1 MNAPIPTPTVPPYHH
16 TPLFP
21 LGPDTTKYRK
31 LDIAGLANGGVRIEK
46 VMGKDV
52 VVVGHEA
59 LRALAEAAFT
69 DINHL
74 LRPDHLKQ
82 LRKILDDPEASDNDK
97 FVAYDFLKNANIAA
111 GGVLPMCQDTGTA
124 IIMGKKGRMIF
135 TDGTDEG
142 ALAEGARDA
151 YLKKNL
157 RYSQL
162 APLSM
167 FEEKNTRSNMPAQ
180 VEIYAEGQG
189 DADAAYKFLFIAK
202 GGGSANKAFLFQ
214 ATPSILT
221 RERMLAFL

>member
-1 MNAPIPTPTVPPYHH
+1 MNAPVTPPTVPPYHH

-21 LGPDTTKYRK
+21 LGPDKTPYRR
-31 LDIAGLANGGVRIEK
+31 LEIAGVKVEK
-46 VMGKDV
+46 VMGKDMLV
-52 VVVGHEA
+52 IEREA
-59 LRALAEAAFT
+59 LRALSEAAFT

-74 LRPDHLKQ
+74 LRPAHLKQ

-124 IIMGKKGRMIF
+124 IIMGKKGRLIW
-135 TDGTDEG
+135 TDGDDEA

-151 YLKKNL
+151 YLKRNL

-162 APLSM
+162 APISM

-180 VEIYAEGQG
+180 VELYAESAGE
-189 DADAAYKFLFIAK
+189 ADAAYKFLFIAK

-221 RERMLAFL
+221 RERMLAFLKEK

>member
-1 MNAPIPTPTVPPYHH
+1 MNAPVTPPAAVPPYHH

-21 LGPDTTKYRK
+21 LGPDTSKYRK
-31 LDIAGLANGGVRIEK
+31 ITSDGVRVEK

-124 IIMGKKGRMIF
+124 IIMGKKGDRVWTHSEAGGTSAELTMK
-135 TDGTDEG
+135 TVKLASCKYLDGLPTSGGKFGQAFRDTELEG
-142 ALAEGARDA
+142 
-151 YLKKNL
+151 
-157 RYSQL
+157 
-162 APLSM
+162 
-167 FEEKNTRSNMPAQ
+167 
-180 VEIYAEGQG
+180 
-189 DADAAYKFLFIAK
+189 
-202 GGGSANKAFLFQ
+202 
-214 ATPSILT
+214 
-221 RERMLAFL
+221 